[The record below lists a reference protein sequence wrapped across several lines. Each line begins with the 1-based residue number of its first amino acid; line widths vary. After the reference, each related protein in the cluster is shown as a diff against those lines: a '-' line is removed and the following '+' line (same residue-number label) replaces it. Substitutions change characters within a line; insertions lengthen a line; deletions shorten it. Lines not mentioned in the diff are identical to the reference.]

1 MAGRLPGGPKRR
13 CGKHRRLRDRL
24 PARGHGGL
32 HGPIPDPVRVP
43 EFGFDVR
50 GDRALDPA
58 RGLNVARHSGVFWLA
73 WTLVG
78 VLVLATWLAATGPD
92 GSDGLLEEEVA
103 ARGGSAEPC
112 AVPLG
117 WRIGDIDPRFG
128 VSEAEAE
135 RAMVRAVEYW
145 EEVAGRTLF
154 RRDADE
160 GLPVR
165 FVFDE
170 RQAVM
175 QERSRRAEELDAID
189 ARLDTRRAQLDRA
202 FERLNTE
209 VGRHN
214 EWIREWNERGGAPP
228 EVLRQIEETQASI
241 AMRERELTEQAELL
255 NRDVRERNRF
265 WESLREEFPARTV
278 ESAYY
283 GEQVRFRRGRVS
295 EVTEREI
302 RIYYFDDREELVLL
316 LAHELGHALGL
327 GHTEAT
333 GAVMSEVH
341 TGPVPALH
349 PSDVEL
355 LRGVCP
361 QLVN

>member
-1 MAGRLPGGPKRR
+1 MARR
-13 CGKHRRLRDRL
+13 
-24 PARGHGGL
+24 
-32 HGPIPDPVRVP
+32 
-43 EFGFDVR
+43 
-50 GDRALDPA
+50 
-58 RGLNVARHSGVFWLA
+58 SGVSWLA

-92 GSDGLLEEEVA
+92 GLGSSGLLEAEVE

-112 AVPLG
+112 AAPLA
-117 WRIGDIDPRFG
+117 WRIGEIDPRFG
-128 VSEAEAE
+128 VSESEAE
-135 RAMVRAVEYW
+135 QAMVRAVGYW

-154 RRDADE
+154 RHDADE

-165 FVFDE
+165 FVFDD
-170 RQAVM
+170 RQAVV
-175 QERSRRAEELDAID
+175 QERNRRADELDAID
-189 ARLDTRRAQLDRA
+189 ARLETRRADLDRA
-202 FERLNTE
+202 FERLNAE

-214 EWIREWNERGGAPP
+214 EWIREWNDRGGAPP
-228 EVLRQIEETQASI
+228 DVLREIEETQASM
-241 AMRERELTEQAELL
+241 AARERELTEEAERL
-255 NRDVRERNRF
+255 NREVRERNRF
-265 WESLREEFPARTV
+265 WEGLREEFPARTV

-295 EVTEREI
+295 EVSEREI
-302 RIYYFDDREELVLL
+302 RIYYFDDQEELVLL
-316 LAHELGHALGL
+316 MAHELGHALGL

-349 PSDVEL
+349 PSDVAL
-355 LRGVCP
+355 LRDICP